1 MTFISSLAIINVI
14 VPDPFF
20 LSFLSFW
27 IAASVAGSTADS
39 LSTFPVKGKPVFSN
53 GQEVYQ

>member
-14 VPDPFF
+14 VPDSFF
-20 LSFLSFW
+20 LFFFW

-39 LSTFPVKGKPVFSN
+39 LSPFPVKGKPVFSN
-53 GQEVYQ
+53 GQEVCQ